1 MNEFANRLKIIGKR
15 LKQVL
20 KLESAQEQVEDA
32 RQFNVVGSVKL
43 NGRVVRVETPEER
56 EDVAKEE
63 GEVTSYFSFPPNVS
77 NVVIPSDLPKRT
89 KSMILAIIQ
98 DNNINKD
105 MNDDVIRNAMTGRIF
120 QGSYGKALPKDDSY
134 DEGWYPAGGKSGKKV
149 NIEAIKFW
157 VEHTKLASMSDDD
170 IEEEYYQMR
179 ETAEF
184 QQFASVDK
192 KIENL
197 LTTMKSKRRNP
208 ETTKKLLV
216 DSVAYMVARKLWY
229 AGRKPSSMNDHEWNE
244 HTKYMRPHEGSF
256 GGGDVW
262 KNLPFKYDEN
272 YIYRSGEY

>member
-120 QGSYGKALPKDDSY
+120 QGSYGKALPKDPSCGRIY
-134 DEGWYPAGGKSGKKV
+134 
-149 NIEAIKFW
+149 
-157 VEHTKLASMSDDD
+157 
-170 IEEEYYQMR
+170 
-179 ETAEF
+179 
-184 QQFASVDK
+184 
-192 KIENL
+192 
-197 LTTMKSKRRNP
+197 
-208 ETTKKLLV
+208 LV
-216 DSVAYMVARKLWY
+216 C
-229 AGRKPSSMNDHEWNE
+229 
-244 HTKYMRPHEGSF
+244 SF
-256 GGGDVW
+256 H
-262 KNLPFKYDEN
+262 
-272 YIYRSGEY
+272 S